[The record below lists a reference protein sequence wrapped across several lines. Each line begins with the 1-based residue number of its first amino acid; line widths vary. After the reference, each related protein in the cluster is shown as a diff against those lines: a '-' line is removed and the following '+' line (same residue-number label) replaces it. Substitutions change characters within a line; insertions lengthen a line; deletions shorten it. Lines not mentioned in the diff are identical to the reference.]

1 MWYLVAAYA
10 AAWVIIF
17 FYVCT
22 LRSRQAGL
30 EKTVEALLQRVGQAK
45 Q

>member
-10 AAWVIIF
+10 AVWVILF
-17 FYVCT
+17 FYVYT

-30 EKTVEALLQRVGQAK
+30 EKTVETLLQRVGDK
-45 Q
+45 K